1 MPRSRVWPRTVHAP
15 RLPCFGTL
23 TCAKSRPVDSKQ
35 VASNRYVGLRR
46 KGPALRD
53 DVPRASRKVV
63 PVAYGLVVLLLM
75 SIPRAEA
82 RETRGKRV
90 DASASAGSP
99 KDSNKEVEALIK
111 KAIDLR
117 REGKDKEALAELRR
131 ASDIERQPR
140 VAAQI
145 GMAEQALGLWP
156 AAERDLR
163 EGLGH
168 EGDPWIK
175 QNRATLQDALTFIEG
190 HLANL
195 DVWGPPDGA
204 EMYLDGERVGVFP
217 LPGPVRVPAGNPEL
231 LIQAKGFAAVRRPL
245 EVKAGANVREH
256 VVLRSLALDLPPP
269 APAPAE
275 APPMAPAPKVA
286 EASAGDDDEPSI
298 FSRWW
303 FWTAA
308 GVVVAG
314 AGVGTYFA
322 LHKNDSCTS
331 SATRTC
337 SSF

>member
-1 MPRSRVWPRTVHAP
+1 MTAP
-15 RLPCFGTL
+15 R
-23 TCAKSRPVDSKQ
+23 V
-35 VASNRYVGLRR
+35 
-46 KGPALRD
+46 
-53 DVPRASRKVV
+53 
-63 PVAYGLVVLLLM
+63 
-75 SIPRAEA
+75 EA
-82 RETRGKRV
+82 REAHGRRV
-90 DASASAGSP
+90 DASASAGQP
-99 KDSNKEVEALIK
+99 KGSNKEIDALIK
-111 KAIDLR
+111 KAIELR
-117 REGKDKEALAELRR
+117 REGRDKEALVELRR
-131 ASDIERQPR
+131 AADIERQPR

-163 EGLGH
+163 EGLAH
-168 EGDPWIK
+168 DNDPWIK
-175 QNRATLQDALTFIEG
+175 QNHATLQEALTFIEG

-231 LIQAKGFAAVRRPL
+231 LIQAKGFSAVRRPL

-269 APAPAE
+269 EPAPAE
-275 APPMAPAPKVA
+275 APPIAPAPKVVEAPAA
-286 EASAGDDDEPSI
+286 EDEDPSI

-314 AGVGTYFA
+314 AGVGTYLA
-322 LHKNDSCTS
+322 LHKSDSCTS

-337 SSF
+337 SSYSP